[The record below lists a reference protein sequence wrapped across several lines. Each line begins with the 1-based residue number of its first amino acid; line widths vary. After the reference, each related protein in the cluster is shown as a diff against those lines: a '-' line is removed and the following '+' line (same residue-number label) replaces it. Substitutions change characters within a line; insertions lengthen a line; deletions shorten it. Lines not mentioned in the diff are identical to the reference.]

1 MAPCSSASL
10 PFAWSTTLICVPH
23 IELTVSTA
31 ARRRPCA
38 SVLRSLLFAYSLMV
52 SYAAVSCADCAAA
65 EVLVSLSVL
74 ASCAWLSSILSMSA
88 LALPVEPVRTSKA
101 PASSL
106 TSFLAPAAAA
116 SSSVVDAF
124 RLSACFLASSMLWT
138 KAVMPAITSAG
149 PTAASA
155 SLATSAAF
163 DSVMRPAACAL
174 VAASVVLAA
183 AASCLYPFTSSL
195 ERFMALRFS
204 STSFLRLSTSSA
216 FALLPFFCSF
226 DSLLTAESY
235 LDVFLLAFCTAS
247 TYLSTPPAA
256 LAAGFFSRAL
266 FSFSFSLYAFS
277 AAAFVVVS
285 ASA

>member
-1 MAPCSSASL
+1 MTSLIAPCSSASL

-38 SVLRSLLFAYSLMV
+38 SVLKSLLFAYSLMV

-65 EVLVSLSVL
+65 DVFVSLSVV

-138 KAVMPAITSAG
+138 NIPIPAITNAG
-149 PTAASA
+149 PSVASA
-155 SLATSAAF
+155 VLRTFAAAAPAIILA
-163 DSVMRPAACAL
+163 AL
-174 VAASVVLAA
+174 LSVAAADVLAA
-183 AASCLYPFTSSL
+183 AASCLYPFT
-195 ERFMALRFS
+195 RPFDWFMALRFS
-204 STSFLRLSTSSA
+204 TTSFLRLSTSSA
-216 FALLPFFCSF
+216 LALLPFFCSF
-226 DSLLTAESY
+226 DSLRTAVLY
-235 LDVFLLAFCTAS
+235 LDVSLLALRTAS
-247 TYLSTPPAA
+247 TYFSTPPAA

-266 FSFSFSLYAFS
+266 LNFSLLL
-277 AAAFVVVS
+277 
-285 ASA
+285 

>member
-1 MAPCSSASL
+1 
-10 PFAWSTTLICVPH
+10 
-23 IELTVSTA
+23 
-31 ARRRPCA
+31 
-38 SVLRSLLFAYSLMV
+38 MV

-65 EVLVSLSVL
+65 DVLVSLSVV

-88 LALPVEPVRTSKA
+88 LALPVEPVRMSKA

-124 RLSACFLASSMLWT
+124 RLSACFLASSMLWMN
-138 KAVMPAITSAG
+138 APIPAITSAG

-183 AASCLYPFTSSL
+183 AASCLYPFTSP
-195 ERFMALRFS
+195 FDWFIALRFS
-204 STSFLRLSTSSA
+204 TTSFLRLSTSSA
-216 FALLPFFCSF
+216 LALLPFCCSF
-226 DSLLTAESY
+226 DSLRTAVLY
-235 LDVFLLAFCTAS
+235 LDVSLLALRTAS
-247 TYLSTPPAA
+247 TYFSTPPAA

-266 FSFSFSLYAFS
+266 LNFSLLL
-277 AAAFVVVS
+277 
-285 ASA
+285 

>member
-1 MAPCSSASL
+1 MTSLIAPCSSASL
-10 PFAWSTTLICVPH
+10 PLAWSTTLICVPH

-65 EVLVSLSVL
+65 DVLVSLSVE
-74 ASCAWLSSILSMSA
+74 ASCAWLSSILSTSA

-124 RLSACFLASSMLWT
+124 RLSACFLASSMLWMN
-138 KAVMPAITSAG
+138 MPTAPITSAG
-149 PTAASA
+149 PTAARA

-163 DSVMRPAACAL
+163 AHIMSPAAWL
-174 VAASVVLAA
+174 FVAASDVLAA
-183 AASCLYPFTSSL
+183 AASCLYPFT
-195 ERFMALRFS
+195 RPFDWFMALRFS
-204 STSFLRLSTSSA
+204 TTSFLRLSTSSA
-216 FALLPFFCSF
+216 LALLPFFCSF
-226 DSLLTAESY
+226 DSFRTAVLY
-235 LDVFLLAFCTAS
+235 LDVSLLALRTAS
-247 TYLSTPPAA
+247 TYFSTPPAA
-256 LAAGFFSRAL
+256 LAAGFFSRAA
-266 FSFSFSLYAFS
+266 FSFSLLL
-277 AAAFVVVS
+277 
-285 ASA
+285 